1 MRSYECQAEEHG
13 RSTTED
19 TGAAAGETA
28 RRRSAAQCH
37 DVEPIRDQLSQ
48 QGKISDFALML
59 GILDTALHFMHRNW
73 HRIRIENP
81 TDDGQ

>member
-1 MRSYECQAEEHG
+1 MSAKPKNKGGRLPKTLEQRRAERLAVE
-13 RSTTED
+13 
-19 TGAAAGETA
+19 A
-28 RRRSAAQCH
+28 RLNRH
-37 DVEPIRDQLSQ
+37 DVQSIRDQLDQ

-59 GILDTALHFMHRNW
+59 GILDTALGFMHRNW